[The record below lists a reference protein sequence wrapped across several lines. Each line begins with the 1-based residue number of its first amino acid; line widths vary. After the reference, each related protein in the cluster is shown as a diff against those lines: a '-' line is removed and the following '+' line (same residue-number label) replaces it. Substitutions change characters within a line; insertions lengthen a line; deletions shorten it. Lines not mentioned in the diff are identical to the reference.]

1 MNRIG
6 IDIGSTTIKVAIIDP
21 NGDLL
26 FSVYER
32 HQANVKGALMRVMQ
46 EAASM
51 GAGQEVAINVTGSVG
66 MWVSDAFSLPFIQEV
81 VCATKYVKERHAEVR
96 TIIDIGGE
104 DAKIVFLKQGES
116 IDLRMNGNCAGGTG
130 SFIDQMAVLLNRSI
144 EDIDRLAQN
153 ATHIYPI
160 ASRCGVFSKTDIQN
174 LIAKNVSPEDIA
186 ASIFRAV
193 AVQTVTTLSKG
204 NKIDPK
210 ILFCG
215 GPLTFIKSLRKAFSE
230 QLNIPESEFI
240 TPDNGNIVPAYG
252 AALAAEKQFS
262 FDNLRHAIE
271 NEKDH
276 NTLHAGLPALFGSQN
291 EYDKWREEKSINN
304 ITQAQITSATKQLFV
319 GIDSGSTTTKI
330 VATGADGEIL
340 FTFYSPNNGEPIATV
355 KRGLEQL
362 KALCR
367 SRGAIPTIAGSC
379 STGYGEELIKSAFGL
394 GGGIVET
401 IAHYMAAKR
410 LNADC
415 SFILDIGGQDM
426 KAIFVEN
433 GTLTRIEINEA
444 CSSGC
449 GTFIEAFASSL
460 NMPLDEFVRQAALA
474 QSPCD
479 LGTRCTVFMN
489 SKVKQA
495 LREGATLGDIAS
507 GLSFSV
513 VKNCLYKVL
522 KLNNTATLGDKIVLQ
537 GGTMRND
544 AIVRA
549 FEIETG
555 RSVCRSNF
563 PELMGAYGCALH
575 AISESNQAISLDD
588 LISVCNYHTSQSEC
602 KGCLNRCYIKKYT
615 FPGDRRYYSGNKCE
629 NIFNNYPAG
638 HNKGE
643 NIYDYKLDLLFNRE
657 GKNTKGTTIGI
668 PRVLNFYENYPFWHT
683 LFEECRLRVVLSDPS
698 DFLNY
703 EHSVHNVMS
712 DNICFPAKLV
722 HSHIDNLTGK
732 GVDRIFMP
740 FVGYEKME
748 KGSLNSYNCPIVSGY
763 NEVIKS
769 SCQTTIPIDSP
780 AITFKDKKLLE
791 RQCGEYLKALGVD
804 GKVIRKALTKANQE
818 QKDFQDKLLTASLG
832 GYMQAHEKGELTI
845 LLAARPYHS
854 DPLVQ
859 HKISDII
866 ASMGVNVI
874 SEDIVRNDD
883 MADIGEQS
891 DLVKQWSYINRI
903 LRAAEF
909 VAQYP
914 SDIHFVQITSFGCG
928 PDAFLV
934 DEVQSILRRSGKSL
948 TLLKVD
954 DINNVG
960 SLKLRVRSLVESLM
974 LNNSYTRAKSSRL
987 TTKNFEREDS
997 SRTIILPYFTDYIS
1011 PLIAPIFALSG
1022 YRAITLPKSDSASVE
1037 FGLRY
1042 ANNEVCYPATLVVG
1056 DILKYLHSCDNLENI
1071 AVGITQ
1077 TGGQCR
1083 ASNYISLIKK
1093 GLVES
1098 GFANVPVVGVTLG
1111 ESMQNNQ
1118 PGFSLNWL
1126 KILPIAIASIL
1137 FGDTLSKFY
1146 HSAVVREHNKGDAH
1160 RIKERYLRLAR
1171 VYIKHNSPSG
1181 LYNLIAKAAK
1191 EFDSVIDK
1199 SITRPKVGVVGEIY
1213 LKFHSFANKD
1223 IVEWLVDNNLEV
1235 VPPILL
1241 DFFMQS
1247 FVNRKVQIQSK
1258 LAKSSTPLWVD
1269 KILFDMVSRK
1279 IKLANK
1285 MASSYSLYTPFTD
1298 IFEHSKNGEQ
1308 IVSLVNQ
1315 FGEGWLLPAEI
1326 VSFAQTGVNNVVC
1339 LQPFG
1344 CIANHIVSRGVEKKM
1359 KSLYPELNLLS
1370 LDFDSGVSDTNITN
1384 RLLLFKSIIK
1394 QQ

>member
-6 IDIGSTTIKVAIIDP
+6 IDIGSTTIKVAVVDP
-21 NGDLL
+21 QGELL
-26 FSVYER
+26 FSAYQR
-32 HQANVKGALMRVMQ
+32 HQADVKGALLGVMDK
-46 EAASM
+46 AS
-51 GAGQEVAINVTGSVG
+51 GVVSGSDLAINITGSVG
-66 MWVSDAFSLPFIQEV
+66 MGVSEAYGLPFTQEV
-81 VCATKYVKERHAEVR
+81 LCATKYVKERHAEAR

-104 DAKIVFLKQGES
+104 DAKIVFLKDAECTE
-116 IDLRMNGNCAGGTG
+116 LRMNGNCAGGTG

-144 EDIDRLAQN
+144 EQIDLLAQDSK
-153 ATHIYPI
+153 HVYPI

-174 LIAKNVSPEDIA
+174 LIAKNVSIEDIA

-193 AVQTVTTLSKG
+193 AVQTITTLSKG
-204 NKIDPK
+204 NKIEPK
-210 ILFCG
+210 ILLCG

-230 QLNIPESEFI
+230 QLNISELEFI
-240 TPDNGNIVPAYG
+240 TPKNGNVVPAYG
-252 AALAAEKQFS
+252 AALSAREQFS
-262 FDNLRHAIE
+262 FDDLRRTIE
-271 NEKDH
+271 NSKEQTFV
-276 NTLHAGLPALFGSQN
+276 NTSLTPLFDS
-291 EYDKWREEKSINN
+291 EEHYARWREEKSANN
-304 ITQAQITSATKQLFV
+304 ITQAQITNRTEQLFV

-330 VATGADGEIL
+330 VATGVDGEIL
-340 FTFYSPNNGEPIATV
+340 FTFYSPNNGEPIASV

-367 SRGAIPTIAGSC
+367 SRGATPVVSGSC

-394 GGGIVET
+394 GGSIVET
-401 IAHYMAAKR
+401 IAHYLAAKR

-433 GTLTRIEINEA
+433 GALTRIEINEA

-449 GTFIEAFASSL
+449 GTFIEAFAGSL
-460 NMPLDEFVRQAALA
+460 NIPLDEFVHRGAIAEN
-474 QSPCD
+474 PCD

-495 LREGATLGDIAS
+495 LREGATLGDIAA

-513 VKNCLYKVL
+513 IKNCLYKVL
-522 KLNNTATLGDKIVLQ
+522 KLNNTAILGDKIVLQ

-555 RSVCRSNF
+555 SSVCRSNF
-563 PELMGAYGCALH
+563 PELMGAYGCALY
-575 AISESNQAISLDD
+575 AISDVGQSISLDE
-588 LISVCNYHTSQSEC
+588 LISHCNYQTSQIEC
-602 KGCLNRCYIKKYT
+602 KGCLNRCYVKKYT
-615 FPGDRRYYSGNKCE
+615 FANNLRYYSGNKCE
-629 NIFNNYPAG
+629 NVFNNYPTS
-638 HNKGE
+638 HSKGD
-643 NIYDYKLDLLFNRE
+643 NVYLHKLDLLFNRQSRT
-657 GKNTKGTTIGI
+657 GKGVLRLGI
-668 PRVLNFYENYPFWHT
+668 PRALNVYENYPFWHT
-683 LFEECRLRVVLSDPS
+683 LFDECKIEVVLSDPS
-698 DFLNY
+698 DFLHY

-722 HSHIDNLTGK
+722 HSHIDNLTKK

-748 KGSLNSYNCPIVSGY
+748 SGSLNSYNCPIVSGY
-763 NEVIKS
+763 NEVIRS
-769 SCQTTIPIDSP
+769 TEQTSIVIDSP
-780 AITFKDKKLLE
+780 AITFKDNRLLE
-791 RQCGEYLKALGVD
+791 KQCTEYLKGLGVQ
-804 GKVIRKALTKANQE
+804 GKVIRKALVKANE
-818 QKDFQDKLLTASLG
+818 QQKNFYDQLLSASLS

-854 DPLVQ
+854 DPLIQ

-874 SEDIVRNDD
+874 SEDIVRDD
-883 MADIGEQS
+883 DLVELGEQS

-960 SLKLRVRSLVESLM
+960 SLKLRVRSLIESLA
-974 LNNSYTRAKSSRL
+974 LNNSYSKPNALRV
-987 TTKNFEREDS
+987 TTKSFERTDS

-1011 PLIAPIFALSG
+1011 PLISSIFALSG
-1022 YRAITLPKSDSASVE
+1022 YRAITLPKSDASSVE

-1056 DILKYLHSCDNLENI
+1056 DILKYLHSCNNLDEI

-1093 GLVES
+1093 GLVEA
-1098 GFANVPVVGVTLG
+1098 GFSDVPVVGVTFG
-1111 ESMQNNQ
+1111 ESMQNSQ
-1118 PGFSLNWL
+1118 PGFSLNRL
-1126 KILPIAIASIL
+1126 KILPIAIATIL

-1146 HSAVVREHNKGDAH
+1146 HSAVVREHHQGDAE
-1160 RIKERYLRLAR
+1160 RLKQRYLRLAR
-1171 VYIKHNSPSG
+1171 VYIKHNSSSG

-1191 EFDSVIDK
+1191 EFDSIVDK
-1199 SITRPKVGVVGEIY
+1199 SIIVPKVGVVGEIY

-1223 IVEWLVDNNLEV
+1223 IVEWFIDNRLEV

-1247 FVNRKVQIQSK
+1247 FVNRKVQIHSK

-1269 KILFDMVSRK
+1269 RILFDMVSRK
-1279 IKLANK
+1279 IRLANK
-1285 MASSYSLYTPFTD
+1285 MASAYSLYIPFAD
-1298 IFEHSKNGEQ
+1298 IFDHSKNGEQ

-1359 KSLYPELNLLS
+1359 KSLYPSLNLLS

-1394 QQ
+1394 